1 MTPIL
6 TKTFQ
11 TGAAVNGARIVKV
24 GAADNL
30 VVEAASAAATEFI
43 LGVSEYVK
51 DGAGGVVST
60 PTGGD
65 IDVIMVGI
73 AYVQLGGTVARG
85 APVTAAATGVAVTAA
100 PAAGTNA
107 RVLGFALVSG
117 VTGDVIPVLINQGL
131 MQG

>member
-11 TGAAVNGARIVKV
+11 TGAAVRGARIVKA

-30 VVEAASAAATEFI
+30 VVEAAGSGATEFI
-43 LGVSEYVK
+43 LGVADYVK

-60 PTGGD
+60 ASGGD
-65 IDVIMVGI
+65 IDVILSGI
-73 AYVQLGGTVARG
+73 AFVQLGGTVARG
-85 APVTAAATGVAVTAA
+85 APVSADANGLAVAAA
-100 PAAGTNA
+100 PAAGVNA
-107 RVLGFALVSG
+107 RILGFALVSG
-117 VTGDVIPVLINQGL
+117 VSGDVVPVLINQGL

>member
-11 TGAAVNGARIVKV
+11 TGAAVRGARIVKV

-30 VVEAASAAATEFI
+30 VVEAAGSGATEFI
-43 LGVSEYVK
+43 LGVAEYVK

-65 IDVIMVGI
+65 IDVIMAGI
-73 AYVQLGGTVARG
+73 AFVQLGGTVARG
-85 APVTAAATGVAVTAA
+85 APVTSDASGLAVTAA
-100 PAAGTNA
+100 PGAGVNA

-117 VTGDVIPVLINQGL
+117 VSGDVVPVLINQGL